1 MKKNK
6 LIIFSAPSGSGK
18 TTIVR
23 QILKETPSLEF
34 SISACSRKPREG
46 EINGTDY
53 HFFSIDEFKD
63 KIDNNEFIEWE
74 EVYTNQYYGTLK
86 SEVYRIWDKG
96 NHVIFDVDVVGGVNI
111 KEQFP
116 DKSLAI
122 FIEAPSI
129 EILEKRLRKRGTES
143 EGQITKRI
151 NKAEKELKFAAK
163 FDKIIINDKLDQAIE
178 KTKNVINEFLNL

>member
-1 MKKNK
+1 MKNNK

-23 QILKETPSLEF
+23 QILKEISNLEF
-34 SISACSRKPREG
+34 SISACSRYPREG
-46 EINGTDY
+46 EINGKDY
-53 HFFSIDEFKD
+53 HFFSIDEFKN
-63 KIDNNEFIEWE
+63 KIENNEFIEWE
-74 EVYTNQYYGTLK
+74 EVYTDYYYGTLK
-86 SEVYRIWDKG
+86 SEVNRIWNKG

-116 DKSLAI
+116 DNSLAI

-143 EGQITKRI
+143 EEQIKKRI
-151 NKAEKELKFAAK
+151 KKAEHELKFAPK
-163 FDKIIINDKLDQAIE
+163 FDKIIINDNLDQAIE
-178 KTKNVINEFLNL
+178 ETKLVINEFLEK

>member
-23 QILKETPSLEF
+23 QILKEIPNLEF
-34 SISACSRKPREG
+34 SISACSRYPREG

-53 HFFSIDEFKD
+53 HFFSIDEFKN
-63 KIDNNEFIEWE
+63 KIDSNEFIEWE
-74 EVYTNQYYGTLK
+74 EVYTDQYYGTLK

-96 NHVIFDVDVVGGVNI
+96 NHAIFDVDVVGGVNI
-111 KEQFP
+111 KEQFH
-116 DKSLAI
+116 DNSLAI

-129 EILEKRLRKRGTES
+129 ELLEKRLRTRGTES
-143 EGQITKRI
+143 EEQIKKRI
-151 NKAEKELKFAAK
+151 NKAEEELKFAAK
-163 FDKIIINDKLDQAIE
+163 FDKIIINDNLDQAIE
-178 KTKNVINEFLNL
+178 ETKDVVNEFLNL

>member
-1 MKKNK
+1 MKNNK
-6 LIIFSAPSGSGK
+6 LIIISAPSGSGK

-23 QILKETPSLEF
+23 QILKEIPNLEF
-34 SISACSRKPREG
+34 SISACSRYPRKG

-53 HFFSIDEFKD
+53 HFFSIDEFKN

-74 EVYTNQYYGTLK
+74 EVYTDQYYGTLK

-111 KEQFP
+111 KKQFP
-116 DKSLAI
+116 DNSLAI

-129 EILEKRLRKRGTES
+129 ELLEKRLRKRGTET
-143 EGQITKRI
+143 EEQIKKRI
-151 NKAEKELKFAAK
+151 NKAEQELKFAAK
-163 FDKIIINDKLDQAIE
+163 FDKIIINDNLDLAIE
-178 KTKNVINEFLNL
+178 ETKDVINEFLNL